1 MRRRAQVRRAETA
14 QAIVDAA
21 DRLLCAHSFRDLT
34 IADVMA
40 EAGLGR
46 TAFYRYFPDLEAL
59 VVSRLAEIRASLEW
73 ARDQWILEFGASPGP
88 ESDLLAAASAIAE
101 VFRLHGPWLL
111 ACADAA
117 TVNPEAD
124 AAWRGL
130 VDDFCASTLEGV
142 EGLCAAGLCVLDDP
156 AETTRA
162 LVLMS
167 ESYLLEAFGRGRDV
181 TLERAAE
188 VLAMIWRRTLF
199 GAPAG
204 TVMLQVSSRRTRAG

>member
-14 QAIVDAA
+14 QAIVEAA
-21 DRLLCAHSFRDLT
+21 GRLLCERSFRDLS

-40 EAGLGR
+40 EAGFGR
-46 TAFYRYFPDLEAL
+46 TAFYRYVPDLESL
-59 VVSRLAEIRASLEW
+59 VVSRLTEISASLEA
-73 ARDQWILEFGASPGP
+73 ARDEWILEFGGSPGP
-88 ESDLLAAASAIAE
+88 DSDLLAAASAIAE
-101 VFRLHGPWLL
+101 VFRVNGPWLL

-117 TVNPEAD
+117 TVNPQAD

-130 VDDFCASTLEGV
+130 VDGFCSSTLEGV
-142 EGLCAAGLCVLDDP
+142 EGLCASGVCVLDDP

-204 TVMLQVSSRRTRAG
+204 TVMLPVSTRRSRAG